1 MELEKVLKLLQSKE
15 DLMREKG
22 ANEIYKILY
31 QPLMGFYRQRRLN
44 KFEAEEVILS
54 SLFKICTKVDT
65 VKEPKKFR
73 AWCWT
78 IARNTLLDH
87 FRKYKKY
94 ENEITEV
101 SIDNQS
107 GAEFSRLDKIEIVTR
122 VNKEKEKE
130 DTDQCVQLGL
140 QEFARAMPERA
151 FVIQM
156 KLENLTNL
164 KISERIGRTLGATKE
179 YVSQSYKRLGPFI
192 KHCEEGSE

>member
-1 MELEKVLKLLQSKE
+1 MEFENTLKLLQSKE
-15 DLMREKG
+15 HLKREKG
-22 ANEIYKILY
+22 ANELYKILY

-44 KFEAEEVILS
+44 KFEAEEVILE

-94 ENEITEV
+94 ENEIAEV
-101 SIDNQS
+101 YIHES
-107 GAEFSRLDKIEIVTR
+107 GRESSRLDKIEVVTR
-122 VNKEKEKE
+122 INKETEKKE
-130 DTDQCVQLGL
+130 TDQCVQLGL
-140 QEFARAMPERA
+140 QEFAKAMPERA

-164 KISERIGRTLGATKE
+164 KISERIGRTLAATKE
-179 YVSQSYKRLGPFI
+179 YVSQSYKQLRPFI
-192 KHCEEGSE
+192 KHCVEGSE

>member
-1 MELEKVLKLLQSKE
+1 MEFEKILELLQSKE
-15 DLMREKG
+15 HPMKEKG
-22 ANEIYKILY
+22 ANELYKKLY
-31 QPLMGFYRQRRLN
+31 QPLMGFYRQKRLN
-44 KFEAEEVILS
+44 KFESEEVILS
-54 SLFKICTKVDT
+54 SLLKICTKIDT

-78 IARNTLLDH
+78 IARNTLMDH

-94 ENEITEV
+94 ENDIAEIG
-101 SIDNQS
+101 IDKD
-107 GAEFSRLDKIEIVTR
+107 GEEYSRLDKIKIVTR
-122 VNKEKEKE
+122 VNKETEKE

-140 QEFARAMPERA
+140 QEFAKAMPERA

-164 KISERIGRTLGATKE
+164 QISERIGRTLAATKE
-179 YVSQSYKRLGPFI
+179 YVSQSYKKLGPFI

>member
-1 MELEKVLKLLQSKE
+1 MEFEKILELLQSKE
-15 DLMREKG
+15 HPMKEKG
-22 ANEIYKILY
+22 ANELYKKLY
-31 QPLMGFYRQRRLN
+31 QPLMGFYRQKRLN
-44 KFEAEEVILS
+44 KFESEEVILS
-54 SLFKICTKVDT
+54 SLLKICTKIDT

-78 IARNTLLDH
+78 IARNTLMDH

-94 ENEITEV
+94 ENDIAEIG
-101 SIDNQS
+101 IDKD
-107 GAEFSRLDKIEIVTR
+107 GAEYSRLDKIKIVTR
-122 VNKEKEKE
+122 VNKETEKE

-140 QEFARAMPERA
+140 QEFAKAMPERA

-164 KISERIGRTLGATKE
+164 QISERIGKTLAATKE
-179 YVSQSYKRLGPFI
+179 YVSQSYKKLGPFI

>member
-1 MELEKVLKLLQSKE
+1 MEFEKILELLQSKE
-15 DLMREKG
+15 HPMKEKG
-22 ANEIYKILY
+22 ANELYKKLY
-31 QPLMGFYRQRRLN
+31 QPLMGFYRQKRLN
-44 KFEAEEVILS
+44 KFESEEVILS
-54 SLFKICTKVDT
+54 SLLKICTKIDT

-78 IARNTLLDH
+78 IARNTLMDH

-94 ENEITEV
+94 ENDIAEIG
-101 SIDNQS
+101 IDKD
-107 GAEFSRLDKIEIVTR
+107 GAEYSRLDKIKIVTR
-122 VNKEKEKE
+122 VNKETEKE

-140 QEFARAMPERA
+140 QEFAKAMPERA

-164 KISERIGRTLGATKE
+164 QISERIGRTLAATKE
-179 YVSQSYKRLGPFI
+179 YVSQSYKKLGPFI

>member
-1 MELEKVLKLLQSKE
+1 MEFEKVLELLQSKE
-15 DLMREKG
+15 HPMKEKG
-22 ANEIYKILY
+22 ANELYKKLY
-31 QPLMGFYRQRRLN
+31 QPLMGFYRQKRLN
-44 KFEAEEVILS
+44 KFESEEVILS
-54 SLFKICTKVDT
+54 SLLKICTKIET

-78 IARNTLLDH
+78 IARNTLMDH

-94 ENEITEV
+94 ENDIAEIG
-101 SIDNQS
+101 IDKD
-107 GAEFSRLDKIEIVTR
+107 GEEYSRLDKIKIVTR
-122 VNKEKEKE
+122 VNKETEKE

-140 QEFARAMPERA
+140 QEFAKAMPERA

-164 KISERIGRTLGATKE
+164 QISERIGRTLAATKE
-179 YVSQSYKRLGPFI
+179 YVSQSYKKLGPFI

>member
-1 MELEKVLKLLQSKE
+1 MEFEKVLELLQSKE
-15 DLMREKG
+15 HPMKEKG
-22 ANEIYKILY
+22 ANELYKKLY
-31 QPLMGFYRQRRLN
+31 QPLMGFYRQKRLN
-44 KFEAEEVILS
+44 KFESEEVILS
-54 SLFKICTKVDT
+54 SLLKICTKIDT

-78 IARNTLLDH
+78 IARNTLMDH

-94 ENEITEV
+94 ENDIAEIG
-101 SIDNQS
+101 IDKD
-107 GAEFSRLDKIEIVTR
+107 GAEYSRLDKIKIVTR
-122 VNKEKEKE
+122 VNKETEKE

-140 QEFARAMPERA
+140 QEFAKAMPERA

-164 KISERIGRTLGATKE
+164 QISERIGRTLAATKE
-179 YVSQSYKRLGPFI
+179 YVSQSYKKLGPFI

>member
-1 MELEKVLKLLQSKE
+1 MEFEKVLELLQSKE
-15 DLMREKG
+15 HPMKEKG
-22 ANEIYKILY
+22 ANELYKKLY
-31 QPLMGFYRQRRLN
+31 QPLMGFYRQKRLN
-44 KFEAEEVILS
+44 KFESEEVILS
-54 SLFKICTKVDT
+54 SLLKICTKIDT

-78 IARNTLLDH
+78 IARNTLMDH

-94 ENEITEV
+94 ENDIAEIG
-101 SIDNQS
+101 IDKD
-107 GAEFSRLDKIEIVTR
+107 GEEYSRLDKIKIVTR
-122 VNKEKEKE
+122 VNKETEKE

-140 QEFARAMPERA
+140 QEFAKAMPERA

-164 KISERIGRTLGATKE
+164 QISERIGRTLAATKE
-179 YVSQSYKRLGPFI
+179 YVSQSYKKLGPFI

>member
-1 MELEKVLKLLQSKE
+1 MEFENTLKLLQSKE
-15 DLMREKG
+15 HLKREKG
-22 ANEIYKILY
+22 ANELYKILY

-44 KFEAEEVILS
+44 KFEAEEVILE

-94 ENEITEV
+94 ENEIAEV
-101 SIDNQS
+101 YIHES
-107 GAEFSRLDKIEIVTR
+107 GRESSRLDKIEVVTR
-122 VNKEKEKE
+122 MNKETEKKE
-130 DTDQCVQLGL
+130 TDQCVQLGL
-140 QEFARAMPERA
+140 QEFAKAMPERA
-151 FVIQM
+151 FIIQM

-164 KISERIGRTLGATKE
+164 KISERIGRTLAATKE
-179 YVSQSYKRLGPFI
+179 YVSQSYKQLRPFI
-192 KHCEEGSE
+192 KHCVEGSE